1 MSCSRVKEQAMIRP
15 KKPPLISTTQFAAI
29 VVLTIALF
37 LVIDFGRRTTAG
49 YYVSQTEKRLIAEIE
64 ALLEQQEM
72 LKQRRDYVQTD
83 AYVEQWAREQAHM
96 VRPGDRRLIVVTRPA
111 SSTPAEDQ
119 PLPTSPPPES
129 VALHEPVPNW
139 HHWWRLFWDTEPGTL
154 RRR

>member
-1 MSCSRVKEQAMIRP
+1 MLGSRVKEQAMIRP

-49 YYVSQTEKRLIAEIE
+49 YYVSQTEKRLVAEIE
-64 ALLEQQEM
+64 ALLKEQEI

-96 VRPGDRRLIVVTRPA
+96 VRPGDRRLIVVTPPA
-111 SSTPAEDQ
+111 STAPADDQ
-119 PLPTSPPPES
+119 PAPAFTTLES
-129 VALHEPVPNW
+129 AVAREPVPNW
-139 HHWWRLFWDTEPGTL
+139 HLWWRLFWDTEPGTL
-154 RRR
+154 QR

>member
-1 MSCSRVKEQAMIRP
+1 MIRP

-37 LVIDFGRRTTAG
+37 LVIDLGRRTTAG
-49 YYVSQTEKRLIAEIE
+49 YYVSQTEKRLEAEIE
-64 ALLEQQEM
+64 ALLKEQEV
-72 LKQRRDYVQTD
+72 LRRRRDYVQTD

-96 VRPGDRRLIVVTRPA
+96 VRPGDRRLIVVTPPA
-111 SSTPAEDQ
+111 SSASSEGQ
-119 PLPTSPPPES
+119 PVVAPPVAES
-129 VALHEPVPNW
+129 VAPSQPVPNW

>member
-64 ALLEQQEM
+64 ALLEEQET

-96 VRPGDRRLIVVTRPA
+96 VRPGDRRLIVVTPSPAPAEGQPAPA
-111 SSTPAEDQ
+111 STT
-119 PLPTSPPPES
+119 LES
-129 VALHEPVPNW
+129 AALHEPVPNW

-154 RRR
+154 QR